1 LAEFL
6 KTPERTAFWDD
17 DIRANVDPFV
27 SYEEAKGGLW
37 SASWDFKVCIS
48 VDLTFITKL

>member
-37 SASWDFKVCIS
+37 SASWDFKVCVS